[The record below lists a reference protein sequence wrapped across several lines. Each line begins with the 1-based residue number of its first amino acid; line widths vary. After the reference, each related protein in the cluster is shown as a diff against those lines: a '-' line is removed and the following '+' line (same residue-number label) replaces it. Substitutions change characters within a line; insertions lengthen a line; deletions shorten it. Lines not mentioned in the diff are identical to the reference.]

1 MEQKKKFE
9 SLFEGYLSN
18 KYSTADVDQI
28 ISDIPKD
35 ELRRLILQEFYETK
49 EPKVDKTQVQRIVD
63 NVKLQL
69 DEILRKQPKRLI
81 NYRTIASVAAAILL
95 CLSIGFYFLMDKPS
109 TPSMISSY
117 VDRSPGTYKATL
129 TLDDGSKVDLNTS
142 KGGLKTDDN
151 TISYEDG
158 SRATSKTTEFAT
170 LVTPRGG
177 EYRITL
183 PDGTKVRLNAATSLT
198 YPLQFTD
205 SIRQVTVAGEAYFE
219 VAHNAKKPFV
229 VKSEQQSITVL
240 GTKFNIDT
248 YSEVGKTRTTLVS
261 GRLQLQ
267 QYATNKKIVLTPGQ
281 EATLNKNSW
290 AVQVVDTEN
299 SILWTEG
306 YINLNKQ
313 KLEQILSNL
322 SRWYDVDF
330 SIVDRKIE
338 HLVFE
343 GEIPKTKNLSTA
355 LAILEKAGNLVF
367 EEKGGVIKVTTRR

>member
-1 MEQKKKFE
+1 M
-9 SLFEGYLSN
+9 
-18 KYSTADVDQI
+18 DQI

-69 DEILRKQPKRLI
+69 DEILRKQPKKKLI

-95 CLSIGFYFLMDKPS
+95 CLSIGYYFLMDKP
-109 TPSMISSY
+109 TAPSMISSY

-151 TISYEDG
+151 TIRYEDG
-158 SRATSKTTEFAT
+158 TRATSKATEFAT

-219 VAHNAKKPFV
+219 VAHNAKKIFCC
-229 VKSEQQSITVL
+229 
-240 GTKFNIDT
+240 
-248 YSEVGKTRTTLVS
+248 
-261 GRLQLQ
+261 
-267 QYATNKKIVLTPGQ
+267 
-281 EATLNKNSW
+281 
-290 AVQVVDTEN
+290 
-299 SILWTEG
+299 
-306 YINLNKQ
+306 
-313 KLEQILSNL
+313 
-322 SRWYDVDF
+322 
-330 SIVDRKIE
+330 
-338 HLVFE
+338 
-343 GEIPKTKNLSTA
+343 
-355 LAILEKAGNLVF
+355 
-367 EEKGGVIKVTTRR
+367 

>member
-18 KYSTADVDQI
+18 KYSKDDVDQI
-28 ISDIPKD
+28 ISDIPRD

-49 EPKVDKTQVQRIVD
+49 EPKVDKTQVQYIVD

-69 DEILRKQPKRLI
+69 DAILRKQPKRLI
-81 NYRTIASVAAAILL
+81 GYRTVASIAAAILL
-95 CLSIGFYFLMDKPS
+95 SFSIGYYFLMDRP
-109 TPSMISSY
+109 TTASMVSNY

-129 TLDDGSKVDLNTS
+129 TLDDGSKINLNTNQ
-142 KGGLKTDDN
+142 GGLKTVDN
-151 TISYEDG
+151 TIRYEDG
-158 SRATSKTTEFAT
+158 TKATSKTTEFAT

-219 VAHNAKKPFV
+219 VAYNAKKSFV
-229 VKSEQQSITVL
+229 VKSKEQSIIVL
-240 GTKFNIDT
+240 GTKFNIDA
-248 YSEVGKTRTTLVS
+248 YSAEGKTRTTLVS

-267 QYATNKKIVLTPGQ
+267 QNATNKKIVLTPGQ
-281 EATLNKNSW
+281 EATLNNNIW
-290 AVQVVDTEN
+290 DVQVVDSEN

-322 SRWYDVDF
+322 SRWYNVDF
-330 SIVDRKIE
+330 SMADRKIE
-338 HLVFE
+338 QLVFE

-367 EEKGGVIKVTTRR
+367 EEKGGVIEVRARR